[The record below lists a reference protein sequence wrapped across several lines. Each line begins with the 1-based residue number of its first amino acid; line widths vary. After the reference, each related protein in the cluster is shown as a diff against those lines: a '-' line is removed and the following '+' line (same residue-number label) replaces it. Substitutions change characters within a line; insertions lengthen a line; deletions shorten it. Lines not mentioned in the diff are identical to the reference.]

1 LRVPFE
7 AKRARRAWARAS
19 AALAAIPVAA
29 VLVWGL
35 VRQPGIRSPR
45 APQPPLDA
53 AVGGPP
59 MLWEVP
65 PFAFEDAEGRVIRN
79 ASLRGHVWVADFIFT
94 QCTSFCPIITAE
106 MTLLRR
112 TIRSPSVRFV
122 SFSIEPEFDT
132 PQVLKAYATRW
143 DADPRWLLLRPDPA
157 RIADFARAMHV
168 AFKRGPD
175 PEEPLLHTSL
185 FFLVDGA
192 GRVRG
197 LYSSLDEPAV
207 ARLVADANR
216 LDGNALGAPGF
227 AEVAS
232 SRASPAAA
240 SASRGFDLFRSVGC
254 SACHSDPRIAPPL
267 ADLVG
272 ATVALAGE
280 QSIVADDAYLRE
292 SILDPARKVVA
303 GYNPLMPPYRGHL
316 TGDEVDDL
324 VAYVHSL
331 RERAGEPGLRRAATT
346 GRTAAEVRDPVCG
359 MQVTPSLG
367 SPKADYLG
375 KTFYFCG
382 DPCRARFEHD
392 PARYVP

>member
-1 LRVPFE
+1 
-7 AKRARRAWARAS
+7 
-19 AALAAIPVAA
+19 
-29 VLVWGL
+29 
-35 VRQPGIRSPR
+35 
-45 APQPPLDA
+45 
-53 AVGGPP
+53 